1 MRAMGELRKREGR
14 GDDADAGGAWK
25 SLLSEYLVF
34 IGVQRGLSPRTVE
47 AYRRDLERWI
57 AFAAERGRNS
67 PGEVQ
72 REDLTVFLEELRSSG
87 LSARSVARA
96 VASLRG
102 FQRFILEEGGSPGYP
117 AALELAV
124 PRHVRPLPR
133 VLSREEAAR
142 LLDQPISRDP
152 AGLRDKA
159 ILETLYGTG
168 IRVSELTGL
177 DLEDLDLVEMEMRV
191 MGKGS
196 RERVV
201 PVGES
206 AARAIRDYLAHG
218 RGKLSPR
225 PGQRALFLNAR
236 GGRLTRQGAW
246 GLVRKYAARV
256 GLAERMTPHTLRHSY
271 ATHLLESGAD
281 LRHIQELL
289 GHASVSTTQ
298 VYTHVSSAR
307 LKEVYLKAHPRA

>member
-1 MRAMGELRKREGR
+1 MDDRHSREGE
-14 GDDADAGGAWK
+14 GGAAHGCSWE

-34 IGVQRGLSPRTVE
+34 IGVERGLSPRTVE

-57 AFAAERGRNS
+57 AFASARGRGS
-67 PGEVQ
+67 PGEVE
-72 REDLTVFLEELRSSG
+72 REDITAFLETLHARG

-102 FQRFILEEGGSPGYP
+102 FQRFLLEEGEAPGYP
-117 AALELAV
+117 AAADLEA

-133 VLSREEAAR
+133 VLTREEAAR
-142 LLDQPISRDP
+142 LLEQPIPRDP
-152 AGLRDKA
+152 AGLRDRA

-177 DLEDLDLVEMEMRV
+177 DLEDLDLGEREMRV
-191 MGKGS
+191 LGKGA

-206 AARAIRDYLAHG
+206 AAAAIRDYLAHG
-218 RGKLSPR
+218 RPRLSRR

-246 GLVRKYAARV
+246 GVVRKYAARV

-298 VYTHVSSAR
+298 VYTHVSRAR
-307 LKEVYLKAHPRA
+307 LREVYLRSHPRA